1 MRLDIALVADAATVD
16 ASGKLN
22 VLGAFHR
29 LRGRDFPLRHGRMA
43 LVLRFAPEASD
54 SGTLEVEIRLMGP
67 DDESVLR
74 LDGKVEGRADANVD
88 HIRIPQVLNLDGVVF
103 PEPGTYRFVVEVGG
117 KEVGVVPLRVEK
129 ARRPPGGPGSR
140 EGGPGG
146 GPTPIMVPPGSEGG
160 VKA

>member
-1 MRLDIALVADAATVD
+1 MKLDIALVADAATVD
-16 ASGKLN
+16 AAGKLN

-54 SGTLEVEIRLMGP
+54 SGTQKVEIRLLGP
-67 DDESVLR
+67 GDESVLQ
-74 LDGKVEGRADANVD
+74 LDGKVAGRPNTNVD

-103 PEPGTYRFVVEVGG
+103 PEPGTYRFVVELDG
-117 KEVGVVPLRVEK
+117 KEVGRVPLRVEK
-129 ARRPPGGPGSR
+129 GGGRNDPGSR
-140 EGGPGG
+140 EDGPGG